1 MNGQAVRTGMRA
13 GGARTASAHSQVLTG
28 RPPIGFL
35 RGQEIRYRR
44 NLKDMGFMF
53 ISILAS
59 FIAVCVIFAFL
70 WTRLT
75 VVNSGY
81 EISKANTRRSEL
93 IEQNKRLRVEFMKL
107 KSPERIE
114 KAALDELGLAYPTG
128 EQIATIRYAAR

>member
-1 MNGQAVRTGMRA
+1 MNGQAVRAGTRA
-13 GGARTASAHSQVLTG
+13 GGARTPAAHSQVFSG
-28 RPPIGFL
+28 RPSVGLL
-35 RGQEIRYRR
+35 RGQDIRERR

-59 FIAVCVIFAFL
+59 FAAICVIFAFL

-114 KAALDELGLAYPTG
+114 KAALDDLGLSYPTG
-128 EQIATIRYAAR
+128 EQIATIRHAAR

>member
-1 MNGQAVRTGMRA
+1 MNGQAVRAGTRA
-13 GGARTASAHSQVLTG
+13 VGAKMPSAHSQVFSG
-28 RPPIGFL
+28 GSSVGFL

-44 NLKDMGFMF
+44 NFKDMGFMF

-59 FIAVCVIFAFL
+59 FVAICILFAFL

-81 EISKANTRRSEL
+81 EISKANTQRSAL
-93 IEQNKRLRVEFMKL
+93 IEQNKRLRLEFMKL

-114 KAALDELGLAYPTG
+114 KAALEDLGLAYPTG
-128 EQIATIRYAAR
+128 EQIATIRHTSR